1 MFSTKFPLI
10 LLVLTT
16 LTCFSIPI
24 FAHAHNTPSIDDWGF
39 THQTTGVAI
48 TDYKAT
54 FEDPNDSRM
63 GTHFHVSGNQVL
75 AFKKATMWIQTPT
88 GNVLAETADYEH
100 APRGQFYVS
109 DPELDPVGSTPTV
122 RVTGDSNEDGR
133 NDNTPESGIQVTFE
147 FTDSND
153 EVLDE
158 EKTFTDD
165 EGKAT
170 ITTLPDGTHS
180 ITASVEDLQDEQTK
194 EDVQIKFNNTTLRNF
209 LTAINADP
217 PTQSQLNSYDY
228 DNDNDIDGDDLILWI
243 DQQNAAPAAAQ
254 TPHEWLQHMKE
265 LDNPDPAWQLA
276 IQLLEEHLIERRLLE
291 PAPKKT
297 VLLANYPNPF
307 NPETWIPYRLA
318 KAADVTLTI
327 YATNGQPIRSLTLG
341 HQPAGNYVNRA
352 RAAYWDGKNA
362 FGESVAS
369 GVYFYALT
377 TDDFSATRKML
388 VAK

>member
-10 LLVLTT
+10 LLVLIT
-16 LTCFSIPI
+16 LICFSIPI
-24 FAHAHNTPSIDDWGF
+24 FAHAHNTPTIDDWGF
-39 THQTTGVAI
+39 THQTSGDAI
-48 TDYKAT
+48 DAYKAT
-54 FEDPNDSRM
+54 FEDSNDSRM
-63 GTHFHVSGNQVL
+63 GTHFHVNGDQVL
-75 AFKKATMWIQTPT
+75 AFKKKKIYNSD
-88 GNVLAETADYEH
+88 GNLVQDPNQEWES
-100 APRGQFYVS
+100 APRGQFYIS

-153 EVLDE
+153 EDLGE

-180 ITASVEDLQDEQTK
+180 IAASVEDLQDEQTK
-194 EDVQIKFNNTTLRNF
+194 EDVQITFDNTTLRNF

-265 LDNPDPAWQLA
+265 LNNPDPAWQLV
-276 IQLLEEHLIERRLLE
+276 IQLLEEQLIERRLLE

-327 YATNGQPIRSLTLG
+327 YAINGEVVRALALG
-341 HQPAGNYVNRA
+341 HQSIGNYVNRS
-352 RAAYWDGKNA
+352 RAAYWDGRNA

-369 GVYFYALT
+369 GVYFYSLIA
-377 TDDFSATRKML
+377 DDFSATRKML
-388 VAK
+388 IAK

>member
-10 LLVLTT
+10 LLVLIT
-16 LTCFSIPI
+16 LICFSIPI
-24 FAHAHNTPSIDDWGF
+24 FAHAHNTPTIDDWGF
-39 THQTTGVAI
+39 THQTSGDAI
-48 TDYKAT
+48 DAYKAT
-54 FEDPNDSRM
+54 FEDSNDSRM
-63 GTHFHVSGNQVL
+63 GTHFHVNGDQVL
-75 AFKKATMWIQTPT
+75 AFKKKKIYDSD
-88 GNVLAETADYEH
+88 GNLVQDPNQEWES

-153 EVLDE
+153 EDLGE
-158 EKTFTDD
+158 EKTFTD
-165 EGKAT
+165 EKGRAT
-170 ITTLPDGTHS
+170 ISTLPDGTNA
-180 ITASVEDLQDEQTK
+180 ITASVEDIAEIELD
-194 EDVQIKFNNTTLRNF
+194 NPTLLNF

-228 DNDNDIDGDDLILWI
+228 DNDNDIDGDDLFLWI
-243 DQQNAAPAAAQ
+243 QQQNAAPAAAQ
-254 TPHEWLQHMKE
+254 TPHEWLQQMKE
-265 LDNPDPAWQLA
+265 LDNPDPAWQLV
-276 IQLLEEHLIERRLLE
+276 IQLLEEQLIERRLLE

-327 YATNGQPIRSLTLG
+327 YAINGEVVRALALG
-341 HQPAGNYVNRA
+341 HQSIGNYVNRS
-352 RAAYWDGKNA
+352 RAAYWDGRNA

-369 GVYFYALT
+369 GVYFYSLIA
-377 TDDFSATRKML
+377 DDFSATRKML
-388 VAK
+388 IAK

>member
-24 FAHAHNTPSIDDWGF
+24 FTHAHNTPTIDDWGF
-39 THQTTGVAI
+39 THQTSGDAI
-48 TDYKAT
+48 TAYRAT
-54 FEDPNDSRM
+54 FQDSNDPRM
-63 GTHFHVSGNQVL
+63 GTHFHVNGDQVL
-75 AFKKATMWIQTPT
+75 AFKKKKIYDSD
-88 GNVLAETADYEH
+88 GNLVQDPNREWES
-100 APRGQFYVS
+100 APRGQFYIS
-109 DPELDPVGSTPTV
+109 DPELDTVGSTPTV

-153 EVLDE
+153 EDLGE

-194 EDVQIKFNNTTLRNF
+194 EDVQITFDNTTLRNF

-388 VAK
+388 IAK